1 MCVHVCVHFRNRWI
15 LTHQRKTR
23 LIQTMRLCTT
33 TIWLVLTLLL
43 VLMLHILPLKTEF
56 RDSFASQK
64 MCSFWSPFFGASSV
78 TRVIRRKDHAKE
90 KREKWVSKSC
100 GRSQWEGGSQREGIH
115 PYERHML
122 RLRKIKRVSI
132 LSLCILPYVVES
144 NCASKSHLPSPR
156 VGWGIRIRRR
166 AK

>member
-1 MCVHVCVHFRNRWI
+1 MCVHVCVYFRNRWI
-15 LTHQRKTR
+15 LTHQRTTR

-43 VLMLHILPLKTEF
+43 VLMLHILLLKTEF

-64 MCSFWSPFFGASSV
+64 MRSFWSPFFGASSV
-78 TRVIRRKDHAKE
+78 IRVIRRKDHAKE

-122 RLRKIKRVSI
+122 TLNFFFYFKSLYFALCCGEQLCESESFAKSQGGLR
-132 LSLCILPYVVES
+132 Y
-144 NCASKSHLPSPR
+144 
-156 VGWGIRIRRR
+156 
-166 AK
+166 